1 LQTKPAEIC
10 GDYQG
15 PRRQVLVGGVVYR
28 SPRRQAARSAE
39 IDRPDCRL
47 RSAGLSARRSR
58 FSLLFF
64 ALILLCASTGTIS
77 IWSQEPPSTP
87 AAPVTT
93 TANPPAFS
101 VPDAANNS
109 VLALDGLTV
118 QHISFEGVP
127 ADRLTPLPGHL
138 DQAEGAPLS
147 ADNLKK
153 TLRQLYAT
161 GLYDSIQVQASRE
174 AQASRQAAGV
184 ALTFVG
190 TPRTFIGT
198 VSVDGAIGPTMNTQL
213 ERASQLQAGT
223 RFTQAKMLR
232 AVQQMRSTLEDNGYH
247 EARITQTITPHAE
260 QQLADV
266 AFRVVSGP
274 RARVGKIVVTGD
286 SGMNLEEFRRHAN
299 LRPGA
304 HVDHDI
310 VNRALDG
317 VLREYQKQNRLEA
330 DVKLE
335 SAKYN
340 SATKAVDYSFTANRG
355 PVVKVEVKGA
365 AVGADRVKHLV
376 PIFEEGSVDE
386 DLLNEGNRRLR
397 DFFQRQGYFDV
408 KVDHQSQAPASNQPV
423 SGQPVSGQPA
433 SKLPSNDRV
442 DILYTIQLGPR
453 RRVEKVS
460 VDGNHYFDSA
470 TLTNLLSVHTA
481 GVIDRHGVYSQA
493 LVSADVS
500 AIQGVY
506 QSNGFAHVKVTP
518 ETSTP
523 ETVIADNPSPAGP
536 QTPIDHSAPLQ
547 VIYHIVEGPQL
558 RVGTLGIDG
567 NSHIATTTLT
577 ALMNTALGQ
586 PLSPLSLAGD
596 HDAIVTDYY
605 SRGFDQA
612 TVTIAQ
618 QTETSD
624 SSKVDVVFHVDEG
637 EQLFVRDVSLTGLV
651 FTRPQTV
658 ARAITL
664 HAGDPLNRTALS
676 DTQRNLYDFAL
687 FNEVNVAVENPDGG
701 APQKT
706 ILLQTVEARRWTLT
720 PGIGFE
726 AQTGQPQNNCA
737 GATAGGV
744 KCNPNGKTGVSPR
757 VLADITRNGLFGRD
771 QSVSLRG
778 TYGLLE
784 QSAGIQYQ
792 IPHLQGNPNFGFT
805 FSGGYANSL
814 DVSTYVASRLEA
826 AFRFTQNFNRPG
838 SWLSRANT
846 FVYEIDF
853 RRVKVSASSLQVY
866 PGEISLLSTATRVG
880 GPAFTWIRDTR
891 DLAMDARRGTYT
903 SFQEF
908 LSDRFFGAEAEFNR
922 IDTSNSSYYS
932 FDKGR
937 YVVARNTRY
946 GQIRAFGSG
955 ANGII
960 PLPERLYA
968 GGAVSLRGFSQNAA
982 GPRDPETGFQIGG
995 AGALTNSTELR
1006 LPPPTLPWLS
1016 NTVSFVIFH
1025 DMGNVFTNAGD
1036 AWASALRVRQPDSAA
1051 CRTLTYGSSTNPPEP
1066 NGPYTS
1072 TGRQGQCSFNDF
1084 SHSLGLGLRYHTPV
1098 GPIRFDVSYNL
1109 NPPIYPVN
1117 INYSTP
1123 ISATTPLGP
1132 YQAPYV
1138 GQSPHINFF
1147 FSLGQAF

>member
-1 LQTKPAEIC
+1 MQTKPAEIC
-10 GDYQG
+10 GVSRL
-15 PRRQVLVGGVVYR
+15 PR
-28 SPRRQAARSAE
+28 PQAARTARF
-39 IDRPDCRL
+39 DWAYCR
-47 RSAGLSARRSR
+47 RRCADLSASR
-58 FSLLFF
+58 PCFSLPFF
-64 ALILLCASTGTIS
+64 ALILLCVATATIS
-77 IWSQEPPSTP
+77 VRSQEPPVAAPPATP
-87 AAPVTT
+87 AAG
-93 TANPPAFS
+93 APAS
-101 VPDAANNS
+101 VADNDS
-109 VLALDGLTV
+109 TLAFDGLTV
-118 QHISFEGVP
+118 LHISFEGLP

-138 DQAEGAPLS
+138 GQAEGASLS
-147 ADNLKK
+147 ADNIKK
-153 TLRQLYAT
+153 SLRQLYAT
-161 GLYDSIQVQASRE
+161 GLYDSIEVQASRE
-174 AQASRQAAGV
+174 AGGV

-198 VSVDGAIGPTMNTQL
+198 LEVDGAIGPTMNTQL

-232 AVQQMRSTLEDNGYH
+232 AVKQMRSTLEENGYH
-247 EARITQTITPHAE
+247 EAAITQTVTPHAE

-266 AFRVVSGP
+266 AFRVVSGLQ
-274 RARVGKIVVTGD
+274 ARVGKIVVTGD
-286 SGMNLEEFRRHAN
+286 SGMSLEEFCRHAK
-299 LRPGA
+299 LRVGA

-317 VLREYQKQNRLEA
+317 VLRDYQKQNRLEA

-340 SATKAVDYSFTANRG
+340 STTKSVDYSFTANRG
-355 PVVKVEVKGA
+355 PVVNVEVKGA
-365 AVGADRVKHLV
+365 AIGDDRVKHLV

-397 DFFQRQGYFDV
+397 DYFQRQGYFDV
-408 KVDHQSQAPASNQPV
+408 KVDHQSQIPGSNHP
-423 SGQPVSGQPA
+423 SGGRLS
-433 SKLPSNDRV
+433 SDRV

-470 TLTNLLSVHTA
+470 TLTALLSVHTA
-481 GVIDRHGVYSQA
+481 GVLDRHGVYSQA
-493 LVSADVS
+493 FVSADVG
-500 AIQGVY
+500 AIQAVY

-523 ETVIADNPSPAGP
+523 ETVVADNPSPTGQQAA
-536 QTPIDHSAPLQ
+536 IDRTAPLQ
-547 VIYHIVEGPQL
+547 VIYHIAEGQQL
-558 RVGTLGIDG
+558 RVGTLSIDG

-577 ALMNTALGQ
+577 ALMNTAPGQ
-586 PLSPLSLAGD
+586 LLSPLSLAGD
-596 HDAIVTDYY
+596 HDVIVTDYY

-618 QTETSD
+618 RTETSD
-624 SSKVDVVFHVDEG
+624 PSKVDVVFHVDEG
-637 EQLFVRDVSLTGLV
+637 EQIFVRNVLLTGLV

-726 AQTGQPQNNCA
+726 VQTGQPQNNCA

-757 VLADITRNGLFGRD
+757 ILADITRIGLFGRD
-771 QSVSLRG
+771 QSISLRG

-826 AFRFTQNFNRPG
+826 AFRFTQSFNRPG

-866 PGEISLLSTATRVG
+866 PGEISSLSTATRVG

-937 YVVARNTRY
+937 FVIARNTRY
-946 GQIRAFGSG
+946 GQIRTFGSG
-955 ANGII
+955 TNGII

-1006 LPPPTLPWLS
+1006 LPPPTLPFLG

-1036 AWASALRVRQPDSAA
+1036 AWASALRVHQPNSAA
-1051 CRTLTYGSSTNPPEP
+1051 CRNAVVTNPSAYPAGYTP
-1066 NGPYTS
+1066 TGPYTS
-1072 TGRQGQCSFNDF
+1072 TGQQGVCSFNDF
-1084 SHSLGLGLRYHTPV
+1084 SHALGLGLRYHTPI

-1117 INYSTP
+1117 INYSIPTAAGSP
-1123 ISATTPLGP
+1123 IPGFATGP
-1132 YQAPYV
+1132 YL